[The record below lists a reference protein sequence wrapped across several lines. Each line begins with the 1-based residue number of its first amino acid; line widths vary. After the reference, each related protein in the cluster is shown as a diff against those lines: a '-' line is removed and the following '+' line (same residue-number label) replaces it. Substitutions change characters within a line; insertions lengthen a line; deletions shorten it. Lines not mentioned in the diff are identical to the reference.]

1 MPEPL
6 NTEKDTSLNDLFE
19 NFKFKTVLITGKK
32 KKEKKTASDLSQ
44 KMLVNTANLMEL
56 LDCGKHTAI
65 AIGHSANACVRLDR
79 KLFWNVRLI
88 QKYIDSISE

>member
-32 KKEKKTASDLSQ
+32 KKEKKTAADLSQ
-44 KMLVNTANLMEL
+44 KMLDNTANLMEL

>member
-6 NTEKDTSLNDLFE
+6 NTAEDNSLNDLFE
-19 NFKFKTVLITGKK
+19 SFKFKTVLITGKK
-32 KKEKKTASDLSQ
+32 KIEKKPTATLDQ
-44 KMLVNTANLMEL
+44 KMLVTSANLMEL

-65 AIGHSANACVRLDR
+65 EIGHSANACVRLDS

-88 QKYIDSISE
+88 QKYIDSVSE

>member
-32 KKEKKTASDLSQ
+32 KKEKKTAADLSQ

-88 QKYIDSISE
+88 QKYIGSISE

>member
-32 KKEKKTASDLSQ
+32 KKEKKTAADLSQ

>member
-6 NTEKDTSLNDLFE
+6 NTEKDNSLNDLFE
-19 NFKFKTVLITGKK
+19 SFKFKTVLITGKK
-32 KKEKKTASDLSQ
+32 KKEKKTTADLSQ

-88 QKYIDSISE
+88 QKYIDNISE

>member
-6 NTEKDTSLNDLFE
+6 KNEKDTSLNDLFE

-32 KKEKKTASDLSQ
+32 KKEKKTAADLSQ

>member
-6 NTEKDTSLNDLFE
+6 NTAEDSSMNSLFE
-19 NFKFKTVLITGKK
+19 SFKFKPILITGKK
-32 KKEKKTASDLSQ
+32 KKEKKPAADLSQ
-44 KMLVNTANLMEL
+44 KMLVTTANLMEL

-65 AIGHSANACVRLDR
+65 SIGHSANACVRLDR

-88 QKYIDSISE
+88 QKYIDNISE

>member
-1 MPEPL
+1 MPEQL
-6 NTEKDTSLNDLFE
+6 NTAKDNSLNELFE
-19 NFKFKTVLITGKK
+19 SFKFKPMLITGKK
-32 KKEKKTASDLSQ
+32 KKEKTPAVALNQ
-44 KMLVNTANLMEL
+44 KLLVTTANLMEL

-88 QKYIDSISE
+88 QKYIDNISE

>member
-6 NTEKDTSLNDLFE
+6 NTEKDTSLNHLFE

-32 KKEKKTASDLSQ
+32 KKEKKTAADLSQ

>member
-6 NTEKDTSLNDLFE
+6 TKAEDTSLDNLFE
-19 NFKFKTVLITGKK
+19 GLKFKPILITGKK
-32 KKEKKTASDLSQ
+32 KKEKKPAAALNQ
-44 KMLVNTANLMEL
+44 KMLVTTANLMEL
-56 LDCGKHTAI
+56 LDCGKHSAI

-88 QKYIDSISE
+88 QKYIDSVSE

>member
-32 KKEKKTASDLSQ
+32 KKEKK
-44 KMLVNTANLMEL
+44 KVNRT
-56 LDCGKHTAI
+56 K
-65 AIGHSANACVRLDR
+65 R
-79 KLFWNVRLI
+79 KL
-88 QKYIDSISE
+88 

>member
-32 KKEKKTASDLSQ
+32 KKEKKTAADLSQ

-65 AIGHSANACVRLDR
+65 AIGHSANARVRLDR

>member
-32 KKEKKTASDLSQ
+32 KKEKKTAADLSQ

-88 QKYIDSISE
+88 KNYVDNIAD

>member
-6 NTEKDTSLNDLFE
+6 QTIGEVSPNGLSE
-19 NFKFKTVLITGKK
+19 NSMLKPIFIGGERKK
-32 KKEKKTASDLSQ
+32 KRKPAVDLSQ
-44 KMLVNTANLMEL
+44 KILVSTADLMEL

-65 AIGHSANACVRLDR
+65 AIGHAANACVRLDR

-88 QKYIDSISE
+88 QKYIDSISA

>member
-32 KKEKKTASDLSQ
+32 KKEKKTAADLSQ
-44 KMLVNTANLMEL
+44 KMLV
-56 LDCGKHTAI
+56 
-65 AIGHSANACVRLDR
+65 R
-79 KLFWNVRLI
+79 
-88 QKYIDSISE
+88 

>member
-1 MPEPL
+1 M
-6 NTEKDTSLNDLFE
+6 EKE
-19 NFKFKTVLITGKK
+19 
-32 KKEKKTASDLSQ
+32 EREKTAADLSQ

-88 QKYIDSISE
+88 QNTLTAYRNERW

>member
-1 MPEPL
+1 M
-6 NTEKDTSLNDLFE
+6 LFRSE

-32 KKEKKTASDLSQ
+32 KKEKKTAADLSQ

>member
-32 KKEKKTASDLSQ
+32 KKEKKTAADLSQ

-56 LDCGKHTAI
+56 LDPEETLVYPGHGEGTS
-65 AIGHSANACVRLDR
+65 IGYEKQYNPLCR
-79 KLFWNVRLI
+79 
-88 QKYIDSISE
+88 

>member
-1 MPEPL
+1 MPKLSNTTEPISF
-6 NTEKDTSLNDLFE
+6 NELFE
-19 NFKFKTVLITGKK
+19 SFKFKTVLITGKK
-32 KKEKKTASDLSQ
+32 KKKKTSSENLNQ
-44 KMLVNTANLMEL
+44 KLLVNTANLMEL

-88 QKYIDSISE
+88 QKYIDNISE

>member
-6 NTEKDTSLNDLFE
+6 STAEDTSMDSLF
-19 NFKFKTVLITGKK
+19 NSYTFKSILITGRKK
-32 KKEKKTASDLSQ
+32 KKKPAAALSQ
-44 KMLVNTANLMEL
+44 KMLVTTANLMEL

-88 QKYIDSISE
+88 QKYIDNISE

>member
-19 NFKFKTVLITGKK
+19 NFKFKTVLIIGKK
-32 KKEKKTASDLSQ
+32 KKEKKTAADLSQ